1 VLLDV
6 MTIRNCKQSIHVTFR
21 QYPRSRNWEGL
32 KTPPFLG
39 CANKML
45 LLRLHKPT
53 TEETAHLSIYCSLHG
68 GIQDDTPIQQQKA
81 ICDHV
86 VHLYIS
92 ASVTFETNISTNRWK
107 GFGSLSSGLS
117 QEEFCR
123 VTTQCMK
130 TLEINKQRMH
140 ELIN

>member
-1 VLLDV
+1 MLLDV
-6 MTIRNCKQSIHVTFR
+6 MTIRNCKKSTKAIHVTFR
-21 QYPRSRNWEGL
+21 QDLGSRNREGL

-39 CANKML
+39 CANEML
-45 LLRLHKPT
+45 LLGLHKPT

-68 GIQDDTPIQQQKA
+68 GVQDDTPIQQQKA

-117 QEEFCR
+117 QE
-123 VTTQCMK
+123 
-130 TLEINKQRMH
+130 
-140 ELIN
+140 